1 MKYTITKA
9 VNESLRNHILILER
23 QCWSNSQY
31 SKRKTPE
38 TSEIPENIDDGELG
52 ERKVGVLTVL
62 SKIDVNI
69 DLARRQ
75 F

>member
-1 MKYTITKA
+1 MKYTITKS

-23 QCWSNSQY
+23 QCWSNAQY

-52 ERKVGVLTVL
+52 ERGGGVLTVL